1 MSGVDGPDPRIRE
14 ARAGGPDDL
23 GRLLEAYRSYLRL
36 LARVRIGDRLRTKL
50 DPEDVVQDAF
60 LRAHR
65 GFSRFRGDSEAEFL
79 AWLRQIL
86 AAELANQV
94 RRYLGTGGRDLR
106 LEREFGE
113 ALDRTS
119 AAFDGGLVSQDSS
132 PSHRAE
138 RGERLARLAEA
149 LDRLPEDYRE
159 AIVLRQ
165 FEGLGFPEVA
175 SRMDR
180 SVDSVKNLWARALG
194 KLRRELREREDNP

>member
-1 MSGVDGPDPRIRE
+1 MSGIDGPDPRLRD
-14 ARAGGPDDL
+14 ARSGGPEEL
-23 GRLLEAYRSYLRL
+23 GRLLEAYRPYLRL

-65 GFSRFRGDSEAEFL
+65 GFGRFRGDSEAEFL
-79 AWLRQIL
+79 GWLRQIL

-119 AAFDGGLVSQDSS
+119 AALDRGLVSPDSS

-138 RGERLARLAEA
+138 RGERLARLAVA

-175 SRMDR
+175 SRMAR
-180 SVDSVKNLWARALG
+180 SEDSVKHLWARALG
-194 KLRRELREREDNP
+194 RLRRELREREEEP